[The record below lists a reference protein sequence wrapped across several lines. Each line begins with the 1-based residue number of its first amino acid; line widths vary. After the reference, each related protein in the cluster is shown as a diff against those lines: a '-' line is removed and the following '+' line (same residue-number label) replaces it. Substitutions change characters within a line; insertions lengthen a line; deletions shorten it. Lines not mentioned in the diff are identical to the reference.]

1 MPARTVIFDS
11 IKKHDG
17 TKFRLLQASEYIQM
31 AGRAGRRGLDP
42 TGTVIVLCK
51 NEIPDLS
58 DLQLFMLGKAQQLES
73 KFRITYSMIL
83 SLLRKKDMRIQD
95 FMRRSFSEHKMAA
108 TSENPAVYEAAN
120 VYLND
125 KLNFFKQKCTLNS
138 GVETC
143 VFCNNNQMQGY
154 YKTCADYTQIKQEL
168 FDKLILNGVI
178 FKSLVQ
184 GRVVFVKSIN
194 NNDRESKHLSYKLAP
209 VILVESFNKDK
220 TTVLGIC
227 LDEISLIKND
237 EDELWEDANSIT
249 YKMMS
254 FYDKTNPTHEN
265 VIEKLKSFKMNE
277 AQLPFTF
284 ASLATFQNIQNA
296 SLVTI
301 KYSDIQAI
309 VNKIYQKNFDYS
321 FVQIWYQLSNVA
333 ERDQRFVK

>member
-1 MPARTVIFDS
+1 M
-11 IKKHDG
+11 
-17 TKFRLLQASEYIQM
+17 
-31 AGRAGRRGLDP
+31 
-42 TGTVIVLCK
+42 
-51 NEIPDLS
+51 
-58 DLQLFMLGKAQQLES
+58 
-73 KFRITYSMIL
+73 
-83 SLLRKKDMRIQD
+83 
-95 FMRRSFSEHKMAA
+95 
-108 TSENPAVYEAAN
+108 
-120 VYLND
+120 
-125 KLNFFKQKCTLNS
+125 
-138 GVETC
+138 
-143 VFCNNNQMQGY
+143 
-154 YKTCADYTQIKQEL
+154 
-168 FDKLILNGVI
+168 
-178 FKSLVQ
+178 
-184 GRVVFVKSIN
+184 
-194 NNDRESKHLSYKLAP
+194 
-209 VILVESFNKDK
+209 
-220 TTVLGIC
+220 GIC